1 MNSQEFAM
9 SKMSSHPP
17 HATSFKYATSVLYYK
32 WLSLETLFVG
42 IITAEGKVKELCIH
56 WKWNPDSLTFSY

>member
-32 WLSLETLFVG
+32 
-42 IITAEGKVKELCIH
+42 
-56 WKWNPDSLTFSY
+56 